1 MIGDP
6 ATYVYADRLSAAA
19 ILDAFKAG
27 RVYVSRR
34 PVLDIEAEV
43 DGEVFPLGSGLT
55 EPVGY
60 SEAGFVRCRLAVP
73 NAAAAVPHVIG
84 NGAEIAV
91 HPVSKAVSEFEFRL
105 DWKADAGYVWRRFEL
120 RSNSG
125 ELLAFTNPIS
135 CGSKTKSIAT
145 CRRRSRA
152 GTVWLYHPLFRWELL

>member
-1 MIGDP
+1 MYMRTACPPPRFWMRSKPD
-6 ATYVYADRLSAAA
+6 ACTSRADRCSM
-19 ILDAFKAG
+19 
-27 RVYVSRR
+27 
-34 PVLDIEAEV
+34 IEAEV

-73 NAAAAVPHVIG
+73 HAAAAVPHAIE

-91 HPVSKAVSEFEFRL
+91 HPISKAVSEFEFRL